1 MSDGREIDFEL
12 APGIDE
18 AKTEKLDALKSAG
31 LDPYGEV
38 RYERTQCAAG
48 IHASFA
54 DLEAK
59 TVRVAGRILTK
70 RVMGKAGF
78 ADLHD
83 QSGKIQLYF
92 TRDDAAYEWGEG
104 AHKPDNLPDGAPAR
118 EMTGYQLYKK
128 LDLGDV
134 IGAEGEVFA
143 TKTGEISIHVRKF
156 TLLSKIL
163 RTLPEKFHGLTDI
176 EARYRHRYVDL
187 AVNRDVRDRFVKI
200 CKAKSEIRR
209 FLESRMFVEVET
221 PMLHDIAGG
230 ATADPF
236 KTHFNALDQDM
247 FLRIAIELQLKRLIV
262 GGMERVFEMGR
273 VFRNEGVDTSHNP
286 EFTMLELYW
295 AYADY
300 GDVMKLTEDLIVN
313 AADKVFGTRN
323 FEFGDTPVSF
333 EPPFARVTFGDAMQ
347 KYAGVDIMEVR
358 TLEQVVAKARSLQIQ
373 LPEKKT
379 YEKVLDEIFKEMV
392 EPNLIQP
399 TFVLDYPVELTLLAK
414 RRPDNPRLVYR
425 FELFAAGFEIANS
438 FSEAND
444 PIDQRR
450 RMEEQVGEAKAA
462 GEKDRE
468 IDEDFLAALE
478 YAMPPNGGLGI
489 GIDRLMML
497 LTGQTSIREVLL
509 FPQLRRARLIY
520 REEARKRLNEHRDNI

>member
-1 MSDGREIDFEL
+1 MDENRDNEFEF

-18 AKTEKLDALKSAG
+18 AKAEKLEAFRAAG

-38 RYERTQCAAG
+38 RFERTHCATG
-48 IHASFA
+48 IHASFEE
-54 DLEAK
+54 LEGK
-59 TVRVAGRILTK
+59 PVRVAGRLLTK

-92 TRDDAAYEWGEG
+92 TRDDVSYEWGEG
-104 AHKPDNLPDGAPAR
+104 AHRPEGLPDGAPAHNITAY
-118 EMTGYQLYKK
+118 ELYKK

-134 IGAEGEVFA
+134 VGVEGEVFT
-143 TKTGEISIHVRKF
+143 TKTGEVSIHVRRF

-163 RTLPEKFHGLTDI
+163 RTLPEKFHGLTDV
-176 EARYRHRYVDL
+176 EARFRHRYVDL
-187 AVNRDVRDRFVKI
+187 AVNREVRDRFIKI
-200 CKAKSEIRR
+200 CRAKSEIRR

-236 KTHFNALDQDM
+236 KTYFNALDQEM
-247 FLRIAIELQLKRLIV
+247 FLRIAIELHLKRLIV

-300 GDVMKLTEDLIVN
+300 GDVMKLTEDLIVHI
-313 AADKVFGTRN
+313 ADKVFGTRN
-323 FEFGDTPVSF
+323 FDFGGAPLSF
-333 EPPFARVTFGDAMQ
+333 EPPFARITFADAMN
-347 KYAGVDIMEVR
+347 KFAGVNIEEIR
-358 TLEQVVAKARSLQIQ
+358 TLADVTAKARSLQIA

-392 EPNLIQP
+392 EPNLTQP

-444 PIDQRR
+444 PIDQRK
-450 RMEEQVGEAKAA
+450 RMEEQVAEAKSA
-462 GEKDRE
+462 GEKFRDV
-468 IDEDFLAALE
+468 DHDFLAALE

-509 FPQLRRARLIY
+509 FPQLRRGKKGG
-520 REEARKRLNEHRDNI
+520 E